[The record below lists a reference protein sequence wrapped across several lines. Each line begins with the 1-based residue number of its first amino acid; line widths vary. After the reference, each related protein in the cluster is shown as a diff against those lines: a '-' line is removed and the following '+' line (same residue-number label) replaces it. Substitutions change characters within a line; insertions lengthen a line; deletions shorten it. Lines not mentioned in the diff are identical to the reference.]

1 MSFNDNPCSST
12 LKGKLDFLDVIA
24 LRIAFLTTV
33 PSAQWTMGHSQLTMQ
48 EVQLKKITIIYLSL
62 TLSFALCI
70 INLMVG
76 KYCF

>member
-12 LKGKLDFLDVIA
+12 LKGILDFLDVIG
-24 LRIAFLTTV
+24 LRIAFLRTV
-33 PSAQWTMGHSQLTMQ
+33 PSAQWAIGHSQLTMQ

-62 TLSFALCI
+62 TLSFALRI
-70 INLMVG
+70 MNLIVG